1 MVAVKLCHVNR
12 DNQSFQKPVPELAQ
26 VIKLYFALNHWRLI
40 YQIYFFEITLTKS
53 C

>member
-1 MVAVKLCHVNR
+1 MVAVKLCNVNR

-40 YQIYFFEITLTKS
+40 YQIHFFEITLTKS